1 MGGWALCEGCA
12 DLNMSAHVLVMV
24 CDGMCCG
31 TCVED
36 MREEQPSVAELP
48 VRCLF
53 TQYGGYLQLVNNAP
67 TSPPVPTPSAPSLL
81 SCPPPPPVQAA
92 LVRSEG
98 VLRRRLQEL
107 SHDLSDASLQ
117 QVRG

>member
-1 MGGWALCEGCA
+1 VWPSCLYDAYSPNMGVIFSLSTMRPPHHLCQP
-12 DLNMSAHVLVMV
+12 LPPLP
-24 CDGMCCG
+24 CC
-31 TCVED
+31 
-36 MREEQPSVAELP
+36 P
-48 VRCLF
+48 
-53 TQYGGYLQLVNNAP
+53 GG
-67 TSPPVPTPSAPSLL
+67 
-81 SCPPPPPVQAA
+81 PPPPPVQAA